1 MVQSNTLATQIE
13 HNVPD
18 QQRSCLRVHLT
29 LPAEVV
35 DYHGGHHTALVRDI
49 STSGVF
55 LYADF
60 APRVN
65 SEIAVDFLFPVSE
78 NRMKITCAGK
88 VVRVENSSNGGAT
101 GIAMQFLHHDVAVIH

>member
-1 MVQSNTLATQIE
+1 MQSNTLATQIE
-13 HNVPD
+13 RNGFD

-29 LPAEVV
+29 LPAEVI
-35 DYHGGHHTALVRDI
+35 DYSGKLHTALVRDI

-60 APRVN
+60 NPQVN
-65 SEIAVDFLFPVSE
+65 SQIAVDFLFPASE

-88 VVRVENSSNGGAT
+88 VVRVEESPAGGAT